1 MKFITRIAILILIVL
16 IVELLVP
23 VVFAFDLLNNQKNSK
38 PEIESFEEIETTYS
52 IEEAT
57 TDKTIEQTISQKEMF
72 SIEVSKI
79 NETTNLDWYVKY
91 KTIKEKY
98 NIDSKNIYN
107 DFSDG
112 ELWLLFSVVEAE
124 VGDYDFDSR
133 CNVTSVIFNRLNS
146 NEGLYSVLTS
156 DQFTTISNGRYLE
169 VSIDEETRLACE
181 YVYEIGDTTN
191 GAIFFDSTNK
201 NSWAAYNKTFIF
213 RDSAGHDFYR

>member
-1 MKFITRIAILILIVL
+1 MKFIKRIAILILIVL
-16 IVELLVP
+16 IAELLVP

-191 GAIFFDSTNK
+191 GAMFFDSTNK
-201 NSWAAYNKTFIF
+201 NSWASYNKTFIF

>member
-1 MKFITRIAILILIVL
+1 MKFIKRIAILILIVL

-191 GAIFFDSTNK
+191 GAMFFDSTNK
-201 NSWAAYNKTFIF
+201 NSWASYNKTFIF